1 MEYGEEINTT
11 NNQSHSFI
19 ISGQLTGPLLA
30 VVIGFVTVVA
40 IFLNLFV
47 ILFTLCH
54 PKTLKKSSTIFLTC
68 LAVANLLVSCLF
80 MPFTVI
86 TAAAG
91 EWIIGK
97 TEEEKEATCKFVG
110 FMFSYTVGLSVH
122 TLALISFDRFLY
134 IVKPMLYIRYM
145 TPKLAIVIVLGL
157 WIIVGLLSTTPF
169 FGLGSFE
176 FSYSTASCLPLWAGH
191 VHYVIFTF
199 IGSLV
204 PFTTIIVTSVWTF
217 LATRKFIKRRHDDR
231 MFVIITSN
239 TREQERSVYSNSYR
253 NLIGIFGALTLV
265 NVLSFLPYIIVSVA
279 EFFTAAGYDNIP
291 HPIYSTVLVMYL
303 LSNIFNPIVQSYFR
317 QELRGAVSSCLRKA
331 KYHHHNIKNS
341 NDKQGG
347 YDACEEGSFNTT
359 LNADLS
365 EIHTLN

>member
-1 MEYGEEINTT
+1 MEYGEGINVT

-30 VVIGFVTVVA
+30 VVIGFEMVVA

-54 PKTLKKSSTIFLTC
+54 PKTLKKSSTIFLTS

-97 TEEEKEATCKFVG
+97 TKEEKEATCKFVG

-191 VHYVIFTF
+191 IHYVIFSF

-217 LATRKFIKRRHDDR
+217 LATRKFIKQRNDDR
-231 MFVIITSN
+231 MFVITTSN
-239 TREQERSVYSNSYR
+239 ARKQEKSVYSNSYR
-253 NLIGIFGALTLV
+253 NLIGIFGALTVV
-265 NVLSFLPYIIVSVA
+265 NVLSFLPYIVVSVA
-279 EFFTAAGYDNIP
+279 GFFTDYDNVP
-291 HPIYSTVLVMYL
+291 HPIYCTVLVMYL
-303 LSNIFNPIVQSYFR
+303 LSNIFNPIIQSYFR

-341 NDKQGG
+341 DDIQGG
-347 YDACEEGSFNTT
+347 YNACEQDSLNTT
-359 LNADLS
+359 FNADLS
-365 EIHTLN
+365 EIHTMN